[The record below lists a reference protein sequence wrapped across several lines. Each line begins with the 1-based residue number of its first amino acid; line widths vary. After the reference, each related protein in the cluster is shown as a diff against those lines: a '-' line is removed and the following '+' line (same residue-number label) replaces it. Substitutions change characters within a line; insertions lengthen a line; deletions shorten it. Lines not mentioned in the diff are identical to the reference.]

1 MERKWTSSTHWRES
15 SVHSKAESSRSSD
28 FRTEYT
34 FKNVNFRSTIDTPTK
49 SFQRDRVCQ
58 RKRKTKTEEEQ
69 TRTKPRKF
77 KNQKHLMWDEKIKTQ
92 IKTHTSS
99 IAKTTLKPRTRPPQ
113 FLNHSPFGWSWT
125 HMSPPAMPWQQPIST
140 SLSNPDQTDS
150 ASLFLAHIKPIK
162 PRSKDLREINF
173 ELREKKFDLKVW
185 PCGVKIEKN
194 LISLW
199 CFGVMW
205 GVLFWISF
213 RLILCWSGFI
223 YLLFFFEI
231 TDGCFWVLNFLGSC
245 CYCSLSS

>member
-1 MERKWTSSTHWRES
+1 
-15 SVHSKAESSRSSD
+15 
-28 FRTEYT
+28 
-34 FKNVNFRSTIDTPTK
+34 
-49 SFQRDRVCQ
+49 
-58 RKRKTKTEEEQ
+58 
-69 TRTKPRKF
+69 
-77 KNQKHLMWDEKIKTQ
+77 MWDEK

-162 PRSKDLREINF
+162 PRSQDLREINF
-173 ELREKKFDLKVW
+173 ELREKKFELKVR
-185 PCGVKIEKN
+185 PCGVKIEKK

-205 GVLFWISF
+205 GVLFWIYL
-213 RLILCWSGFI
+213 RLILCWSGF
-223 YLLFFFEI
+223 F
-231 TDGCFWVLNFLGSC
+231 FWVNWLMFLGFGFSIVLTQAKARFPFIWFLDFISVFF
-245 CYCSLSS
+245 YLIKIDKLIF